1 MILAAPINS
10 QAASVIHQTH
20 FTIFHVLL
28 TNSSSHSIS
37 LSIRFFRRLLNLVFL
52 FVFFLA
58 MFLFLFAH
66 LRLFHFLFLNCNFF
80 SVFLDAYKHASI
92 HIQYF
97 EPITLFAVN
106 ISLSFHGISMKFT
119 GASISRLS
127 FFSFIFFHFTLFTSR
142 FTIKSSRFDCLF

>member
-1 MILAAPINS
+1 
-10 QAASVIHQTH
+10 
-20 FTIFHVLL
+20 
-28 TNSSSHSIS
+28 
-37 LSIRFFRRLLNLVFL
+37 
-52 FVFFLA
+52 

-142 FTIKSSRFDCLF
+142 FTIKSSRFDCPFWVVWQIFGKIEHFRRLNIRCIIFIINTRKKKPNCPDLFLYMSETVLLWVLMDFCLSC